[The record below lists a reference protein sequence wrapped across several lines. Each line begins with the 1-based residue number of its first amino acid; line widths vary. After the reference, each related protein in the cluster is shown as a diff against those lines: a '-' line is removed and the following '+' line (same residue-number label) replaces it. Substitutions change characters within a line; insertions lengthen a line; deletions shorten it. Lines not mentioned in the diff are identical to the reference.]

1 MSAKGSILI
10 IDDEQEI
17 RESLEQLLKLEGYQP
32 ASAATGQ
39 EGLKKAEEHLF
50 DAVLLDISL
59 PDLSGLE
66 VLKSL
71 KRDQPDT
78 GVIMITAY
86 DSGQAAFQASREGAD
101 SYITKPWDNDRV
113 LLEIRNTLHKSR
125 LQLENVQLRRALKRF
140 ALPNV
145 IGKSERMQKVMDLIT
160 QVAPTRATVLIL
172 GESGT
177 GKELVAKTL
186 HATSPRADRPFVPVN
201 TGSMPVDL
209 LESTLFGHVKGAFTS
224 AISTKRGLFEVAN
237 QGTIFFDEIGT
248 IGVETQAKLLRVL
261 QEREFMRL
269 GGTETIK
276 VDVRILAAT
285 NADLR
290 KLVQENKF
298 REDLYYR
305 LNVISIPLPP
315 LRERKEDIPLLAEH
329 FLKKFAHENGRAGL
343 RFSPEALKTLM
354 DYDWPGNVREL
365 ENAVER
371 AVVLSSEPTL
381 GPALLP
387 EQLSQNHSGAIHGLA
402 SENLEG
408 RSLFEIMEACERRII
423 VSALEKSNWSQTEAA
438 ERFKIPL
445 STLNQ
450 KIKRLQIDIKRRT
463 NRA

>member
-17 RESLEQLLKLEGYQP
+17 RESLEQILGVEGYRL
-32 ASAATGQ
+32 ASAATAE
-39 EGLKKAEEHLF
+39 EGLKKMDEGVF
-50 DAVLLDISL
+50 DLVLLDINL
-59 PDLSGLE
+59 PDRNGLE
-66 VLKSL
+66 LLKIL
-71 KRDQPDT
+71 RRDSPDA

-86 DSGQAAFQASREGAD
+86 DSSQMAFQASKEGAE
-101 SYITKPWDNDRV
+101 SYITKPWDNDKL
-113 LLEIRNTLHKSR
+113 LLEIRNALDKSR
-125 LQLENVQLRRALKRF
+125 LQVENVQLRRALKRYG
-140 ALPNV
+140 LPNI
-145 IGKSERMQKVMDLIT
+145 IGKGERIQRVLDLIT
-160 QVAPTRATVLIL
+160 QVAPSRATILIA

-177 GKELVAKTL
+177 GKELVAKTI

-224 AISTKRGLFEVAN
+224 AIATKRGLFEVAD

-248 IGVETQAKLLRVL
+248 IGVETQAKLLRVI

-290 KLVQENKF
+290 RLVQENKF

-305 LNVISIPLPP
+305 LNVITIPLPP
-315 LRERKEDIPLLAEH
+315 LRERKEDIPPLVEH
-329 FLKKFAHENGRAGL
+329 FLKKFMQENSREGL
-343 RFSPEALKTLM
+343 RFSPEAMKMMM

-371 AVVLSSEPTL
+371 AVVLSS
-381 GPALLP
+381 GPNLTPELLP
-387 EQLSQNHSGAIHGLA
+387 EQVFPDGTHGARALPVEDLA
-402 SENLEG
+402 G
-408 RSLFEIMEACERRII
+408 RSLFEIMESYERRVILDML
-423 VSALEKSNWSQTEAA
+423 SRTKWSQTEAA

-450 KIKRLQIDIKRRT
+450 KIKRLQIDIKRRKE
-463 NRA
+463 N